1 MEKREYQWKEMVVM
15 KKMVE
20 GEIVTEGCNGK
31 EVEEVTFVFI
41 KKEVTFL
48 F

>member
-1 MEKREYQWKEMVVM
+1 MIQYQTHKRQQ
-15 KKMVE
+15 
-20 GEIVTEGCNGK
+20 IVTEGCNGK

-41 KKEVTFL
+41 KKEEVTIL